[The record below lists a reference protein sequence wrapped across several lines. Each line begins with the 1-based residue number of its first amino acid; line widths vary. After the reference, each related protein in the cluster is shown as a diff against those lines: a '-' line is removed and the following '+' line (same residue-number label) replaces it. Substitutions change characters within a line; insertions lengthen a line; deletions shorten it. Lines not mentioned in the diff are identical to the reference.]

1 MQLPTLEGK
10 RFGEYSFRARCR
22 ESFFLVDSV
31 LKEEAIILM
40 AVGAYGLYRTV
51 NTLRHAHTPL
61 EPLRLV
67 MVIHQAGGR
76 AFQSEDIVK
85 A

>member
-1 MQLPTLEGK
+1 
-10 RFGEYSFRARCR
+10 
-22 ESFFLVDSV
+22 
-31 LKEEAIILM
+31 M

>member
-1 MQLPTLEGK
+1 
-10 RFGEYSFRARCR
+10 
-22 ESFFLVDSV
+22 
-31 LKEEAIILM
+31 M
-40 AVGAYGLYRTV
+40 AVGAYGLDRTV

-61 EPLRLV
+61 EPRRLV